1 MLIFDVHFETL
12 DILDRTDTL
21 DLEQNFLLESLPHIA
36 EVLSLGGVL
45 RQFLIKLLDLKVVV
59 VIWAFVTL
67 RLIVYH
73 IGRALPG
80 INLRK
85 FHLISQ
91 LKIKSVYK

>member
-59 VIWAFVTL
+59 VI
-67 RLIVYH
+67 
-73 IGRALPG
+73 
-80 INLRK
+80 
-85 FHLISQ
+85 
-91 LKIKSVYK
+91 